1 MISTLRQGR
10 FRAYLQQLV
19 VWHIY
24 HMVQL
29 PRWRHPIVGYIF
41 SVLLVGLSLLVGL
54 VETQLLLPMAFPGVL
69 LTLTVL
75 IVALLWG
82 IAPAL
87 LTILLV
93 LLPPDSLHAP
103 PLRSLP

>member
-29 PRWRHPIVGYIF
+29 PRWRHPIVGYILN
-41 SVLLVGLSLLVGL
+41 VLLVGLSLFIGL
-54 VETQLLLPMAFPGVL
+54 VEIQLLLPMAFPGVL

-82 IAPAL
+82 VGPAVLAIL
-87 LTILLV
+87 LCLLV
-93 LLPPDSLHAP
+93 LDSLDV
-103 PLRSLP
+103 